1 MASQTLDT
9 SDNHNER
16 VRDAEDYARAI
27 DCTRGDFA
35 TFQAAL
41 TSLEKYLRDLW
52 TTLDTHPSF
61 SESFGALFAEQK
73 ELSEGTRYLLDGL
86 VSRYDRYLTLV

>member
-1 MASQTLDT
+1 MASETLDT

-16 VRDAEDYARAI
+16 VRDAEGLARTMDY
-27 DCTRGDFA
+27 TRSDFA
-35 TFQAAL
+35 TFQAAF
-41 TSLEKYLRDLW
+41 TSLEKHLQDLW
-52 TTLDTHPSF
+52 STLNLHPTF

-73 ELSEGTRYLLDGL
+73 ELCEGTRHLLDGL